1 MAEGRPGPVFR
12 VVADHREFGSGVP
25 EALRLRQDAVVVAGA
40 LASGDY
46 VINEIVGI
54 ERKTGN
60 DFARSVFDGRLFR
73 QVSALTRRYERPLL
87 LLEGLVPGQET
98 SGVSWAA
105 LRGAIISVTAVF
117 GVPIVCSSNSE
128 ESAEVIATVS
138 RQISA
143 VVQDDGYARPGYR
156 PKGQQPVEKWMRASW
171 PAFCKSQRPTFSP
184 QLAWLLLESPRA
196 KSRPPQGVAA
206 ARGRLR
212 RRPSSPMRRGIALVA
227 PPCIR
232 PRGARNAAPHPLST
246 GC

>member
-1 MAEGRPGPVFR
+1 MAEGCPGPVFR
-12 VVADHREFGSGVP
+12 VLADHREFGSGVP
-25 EALRLRQDAVVVAGA
+25 EALRVRQDAVVVVST

-73 QVSALTRRYERPLL
+73 QVSALTRSYERPLL

-117 GVPIVCSSNSE
+117 AVPIVCSSNSA

-156 PKGQQPVEKWMRASW
+156 PKGWRKRALYLLQGLPGVGPKRATELLTACGSVRAVFGADEATLVSVPGLG
-171 PAFCKSQRPTFSP
+171 PAIAEGIVKAIGEAP
-184 QLAWLLLESPRA
+184 ESGHG
-196 KSRPPQGVAA
+196 SLISGE
-206 ARGRLR
+206 
-212 RRPSSPMRRGIALVA
+212 
-227 PPCIR
+227 
-232 PRGARNAAPHPLST
+232 
-246 GC
+246 